1 MGGAPALRRARMA
14 WGTAPPPPSRTKWTR
29 LVHPSVLIG
38 HVQSGRARTAWG
50 TGGGGGSRDHERDA
64 AAGRRA
70 LRGSAPQRRARGGA
84 PEGWER
90 LARAPRGAVQHGGVH
105 SRLGPW
111 NLPGREDETCP
122 VSTGGGT
129 RLVRLVRGRGGGP
142 WNLPGR
148 EAALRGAV
156 WGTGTG
162 IESLALVSH

>member
-1 MGGAPALRRARMA
+1 VGGAPALRRARMA

-29 LVHPSVLIG
+29 LVHPSVLTG

-111 NLPGREDETCP
+111 NLPGREP
-122 VSTGGGT
+122 S
-129 RLVRLVRGRGGGP
+129 VRGFRFGGRGLGLRALHFSPTNCLTSEICPEG
-142 WNLPGR
+142 
-148 EAALRGAV
+148 EAVRG
-156 WGTGTG
+156 W
-162 IESLALVSH
+162 LDRR